1 MQRSAPKRDTLT
13 APDGKI
19 NPARTQLLR
28 SGGEPAIL
36 PENCIAMTT
45 TRELAIPIPHE
56 EIAAFCRK
64 WGIKRLSFF
73 GSIVRDD
80 FDPERSDVDVLV
92 ELRPDTKARGLAY
105 FGAEIELSEIF
116 GRKVDLLQATEL
128 SRWMIK
134 DVLAEAIEEYDEAS

>member
-1 MQRSAPKRDTLT
+1 MAKSIPR
-13 APDGKI
+13 G
-19 NPARTQLLR
+19 R
-28 SGGEPAIL
+28 SGPC
-36 PENCIAMTT
+36 PERAQRVAGAVRPRTCHPPVELHAMTT

-80 FDPERSDVDVLV
+80 FDPQRSDVDVLV
-92 ELRPDTKARGLAY
+92 EFKPGQTPGWAIVSAEDELAKM
-105 FGAEIELSEIF
+105 FR
-116 GRKVDLLQATEL
+116 RKVDLRTEQEL

-134 DVLAEAIEEYDEAS
+134 DVLSEAVDEYVEPR